1 MEESFKRN
9 RQVFRRLF
17 SSDVYN
23 DSYMYSIGLFNRPD
37 AKTFIL
43 LTYSKRNA
51 KFDKRMDCVP
61 VLLGKIFGK
70 KQFII
75 TVVIPII
82 CVLFGC
88 SSMSVTGISSSLEL
102 YKAVESQSRSYSRLY
117 KYKQNDVF
125 NAIVYM
131 LENKFHVYP
140 DAKLTTIDTIFTSAG
155 QNDSKPSWP
164 HTYLFNLKK
173 IDDENTEVSLK
184 ALTAQKAISEK
195 VMLNKYLIEELEYL
209 YRKAK

>member
-1 MEESFKRN
+1 
-9 RQVFRRLF
+9 
-17 SSDVYN
+17 
-23 DSYMYSIGLFNRPD
+23 
-37 AKTFIL
+37 
-43 LTYSKRNA
+43 
-51 KFDKRMDCVP
+51 
-61 VLLGKIFGK
+61 
-70 KQFII
+70 
-75 TVVIPII
+75 
-82 CVLFGC
+82 
-88 SSMSVTGISSSLEL
+88 MSVTGISSNLEL
-102 YKAVESQSRSYSRLY
+102 YKVVESQSRSYSRLY

-140 DAKLTTIDTIFTSAG
+140 DAKLTTIDTIFASAG